1 MCDLLRCF
9 DPPTL
14 VSKGRRERVFTIV
27 KVLVSTGD
35 KLDDEHNQK
44 FQCRGEEHTH
54 FYFQ

>member
-27 KVLVSTGD
+27 KLLVSTGD

-44 FQCRGEEHTH
+44 FQCRGEVHTH